1 MAAGETGIPDR
12 KSILDLCKRTLG
24 ARKIEYAGELA
35 NLDQAAAA
43 ETKSSAGDKYETA
56 REMIAQARNLIGHN
70 LAETDAHLD
79 AVERMAAAPLRD
91 KVHFGSLVETSLGWF
106 LVGAA
111 LGELDIQGIPVR
123 AISLA
128 SPMGTVLKG
137 RGAGESI
144 PWRGASFD
152 ILRILR

>member
-1 MAAGETGIPDR
+1 MSAGGTGTPDR

-24 ARKIEYAGELA
+24 ARKTEYAGELA

-56 REMIAQARNLIGHN
+56 REMIAQQRNLIGHN
-70 LAETDAHLD
+70 LAEADAHLD
-79 AVERMAAAPLRD
+79 AIERMAAAPSGG
-91 KVHFGSLVETSLGWF
+91 KVHFGSLVETTLGWF

-111 LGELDIQGIPVR
+111 LGELDIEGVPVR

-128 SPMGTVLKG
+128 SPMGAALKG
-137 RGAGESI
+137 RGAGERV

-152 ILRILR
+152 ILRIPA